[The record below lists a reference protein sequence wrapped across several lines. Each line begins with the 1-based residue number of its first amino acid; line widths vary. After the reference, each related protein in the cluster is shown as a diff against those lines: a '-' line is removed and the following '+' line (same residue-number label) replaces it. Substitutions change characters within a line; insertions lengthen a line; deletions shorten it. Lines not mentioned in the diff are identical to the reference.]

1 MSGWRLV
8 RVLLIG
14 PPGAGKG
21 TQARRIAE
29 HFGVRHISSGEIFRR
44 HVAEGSPEG
53 LAVAGYL
60 ERGDLVPDD
69 LVLSMVGGEV
79 IEASAAGGYV
89 LDGYPRTL
97 EQAETAY
104 RVAAEVGVT
113 VQAVLY
119 LDVDHAELIRRLG
132 ARASGEGRTDDNLE
146 TARHRIDVYMEKT
159 KPLLDYYG
167 GRGILHTIDGNRP
180 VTEITA
186 DILAILRQ

>member
-1 MSGWRLV
+1 M

-29 HFGVRHISSGEIFRR
+29 TFRVRHVSSGEIFRR
-44 HVAEGSPEG
+44 HISEGTAQG
-53 LAVAGYL
+53 GAVAGYID
-60 ERGDLVPDD
+60 RGDLVPDD

-97 EQAETAY
+97 DQAEAAY
-104 RVAAEVGVT
+104 RVADELGVT
-113 VQAVLY
+113 VQAVIY
-119 LDVDHAELIRRLG
+119 LDVDEEELISRL
-132 ARASGEGRTDDNLE
+132 EGRAAEEGRSDDTID

-159 KPLLDYYG
+159 RPLLDYYAS
-167 GRGILHTIDGNRP
+167 RGVLHAVDGNRP
-180 VTEITA
+180 VADVTR
-186 DILAILRQ
+186 DILDLLHRTRT

>member
-1 MSGWRLV
+1 M

-29 HFGVRHISSGEIFRR
+29 NFSVRHVSSGEIFRR
-44 HVAEGSPEG
+44 HVADQTAQGR
-53 LAVAGYL
+53 AVAGYI

-97 EQAETAY
+97 QQAEAAY
-104 RVAAEVGVT
+104 RVADELGVT
-113 VQAVLY
+113 VQAVIY
-119 LDVDHAELIRRLG
+119 LDVDEDELIARLEC
-132 ARASGEGRTDDNLE
+132 RAAEEGRSDDTIE
-146 TARHRIDVYMEKT
+146 TARHRIDVYMDKT
-159 KPLLDYYG
+159 RPLLDYYHR
-167 GRGILHTIDGNRP
+167 RGVLHTVDGDRP
-180 VTEITA
+180 VDEVTA
-186 DILAILRQ
+186 EILAILDRT

>member
-1 MSGWRLV
+1 M

-29 HFGVRHISSGEIFRR
+29 NFGVRHVSSGEIFRR
-44 HVAEGSPEG
+44 HVADQTAQGR
-53 LAVAGYL
+53 AVAGYI

-97 EQAETAY
+97 QQAEAAY
-104 RVAAEVGVT
+104 RVADELGVT
-113 VQAVLY
+113 VQAVIY
-119 LDVDHAELIRRLG
+119 LDVDGAELIARL
-132 ARASGEGRTDDNLE
+132 EGRAAAEGRSDDTIE

-159 KPLLDYYG
+159 RPLLDYYD
-167 GRGILHTIDGNRP
+167 GRGVLHSVDGDRP
-180 VTEITA
+180 VDEVTA
-186 DILAILRQ
+186 EILAILGRT